1 MLTLALLWARGHLSR
16 PSLAKLPQSSLLHNQ
31 LAPQLLKKLLQ
42 GTPTREGIDAA
53 VPTRE
58 ESAATTP
65 PLSGGAGEEM
75 RAPSPARVEELPV
88 EARTS
93 GTRPTFG
100 RGQRR
105 PRPWLGGAPR
115 ARRPRHT
122 PTTNWRRSKGAP
134 TMDASIFTSGV
145 SVETTSL
152 AMRRSPKSKRGR
164 EWSGPPRGLS
174 TRLW

>member
-75 RAPSPARVEELPV
+75 RAPSPARVEESPGRR
-88 EARTS
+88 ERARPLEGAS
-93 GTRPTFG
+93 DDLGHGREEHPG
-100 RGQRR
+100 RGGPGTLQRQIGGDPRVPPQWTLAYLRLASAWR
-105 PRPWLGGAPR
+105 P
-115 ARRPRHT
+115 
-122 PTTNWRRSKGAP
+122 
-134 TMDASIFTSGV
+134 
-145 SVETTSL
+145 L
-152 AMRRSPKSKRGR
+152 A
-164 EWSGPPRGLS
+164 
-174 TRLW
+174 